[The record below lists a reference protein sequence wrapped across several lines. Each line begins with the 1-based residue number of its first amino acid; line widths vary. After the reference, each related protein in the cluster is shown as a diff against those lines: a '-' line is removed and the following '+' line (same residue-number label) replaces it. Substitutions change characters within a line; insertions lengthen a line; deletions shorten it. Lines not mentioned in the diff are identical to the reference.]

1 MTTSTEDMLSLFEK
15 FQKYVEEE
23 QARREVIQESAR
35 DLEQHIRQMMTIIQ
49 GIHQES
55 GIKDSPKVISRA
67 KDLVGPCGQVYQKLS
82 SGIPP
87 KEYYKYH
94 EIWRGTTQKAV
105 FCIALIEFLQS
116 GKLASREQVAA
127 ELTLKIDQAEGFHL
141 DLEDYLHGLLQ
152 LVSELSRLAVNSAA
166 CGDYDRPV
174 AISQFVNE
182 LNAGFRLL
190 NFKND
195 SLRKHYDCFKYDLKK
210 IEEVVYD
217 LSIRGLKSS
226 ENKSSIDVCP
236 TSNIPEN
243 SEMAA

>member
-1 MTTSTEDMLSLFEK
+1 MTTNSEDMLSLFEK

-35 DLEQHIRQMMTIIQ
+35 ELEQHIRQMMTILQ
-49 GIHQES
+49 GIHQDT
-55 GIKDSPKVISRA
+55 GIKDSPKVINRA
-67 KDLVGPCGQVYQKLS
+67 KELVGPSSKVYQKLS

-94 EIWRGTTQKAV
+94 EIWRGITQKAV
-105 FCIALIEFLQS
+105 FCIALIEFLLS

-127 ELTLKIDQAEGFHL
+127 ELSLKIDQSEGFHL

-166 CGDYDRPV
+166 CGDYQRPV

-226 ENKSSIDVCP
+226 ETKSNVDASH
-236 TSNIPEN
+236 TSNI
-243 SEMAA
+243 SDDSQMAS